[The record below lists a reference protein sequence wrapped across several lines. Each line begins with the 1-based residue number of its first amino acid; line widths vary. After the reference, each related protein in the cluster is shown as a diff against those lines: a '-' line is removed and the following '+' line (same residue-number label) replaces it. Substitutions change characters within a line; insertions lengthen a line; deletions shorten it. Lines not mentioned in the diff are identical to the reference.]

1 MQLIQA
7 FQIELPP
14 PLSLRQSLLQI
25 THGIRI
31 RRINQWMAEEN
42 YKAIWKDFPLLP
54 FSFNRTIIIFVIKYH
69 LSSRLHLYETEGEGE
84 LLSVYRDI
92 CFWYAARSS
101 VSRSVGEYDS
111 LRIAFHFIFFCA
123 SIFVFCIHFH
133 DVYGVDFFTCIDSNG
148 SVCVWIFN
156 NDTTAQFYG
165 DEQNAMGDKKKR
177 KRSLTV
183 VHLYIHMYTQTSSIY
198 VYARAVIQV

>member
-1 MQLIQA
+1 
-7 FQIELPP
+7 
-14 PLSLRQSLLQI
+14 
-25 THGIRI
+25 
-31 RRINQWMAEEN
+31 MAEEN

-123 SIFVFCIHFH
+123 SIFVFCIHFQYM
-133 DVYGVDFFTCIDSNG
+133 VQISLRVSIQM
-148 SVCVWIFN
+148 VACVFEYSKMIRLRSSMVMNKMQWV
-156 NDTTAQFYG
+156 T
-165 DEQNAMGDKKKR
+165 KKR

-183 VHLYIHMYTQTSSIY
+183 ALLYIHMYTQTSSIY